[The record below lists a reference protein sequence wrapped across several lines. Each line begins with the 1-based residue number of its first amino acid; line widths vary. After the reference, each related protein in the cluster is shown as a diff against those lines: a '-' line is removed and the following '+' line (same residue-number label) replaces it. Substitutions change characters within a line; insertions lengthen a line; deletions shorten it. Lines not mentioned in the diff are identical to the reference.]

1 MIPQRLRPR
10 QRVHDVRK
18 APAREP
24 QLTLAGSFDTL
35 PAMSANRTIALIG
48 VLLAAALLAAAG
60 PAMAHP
66 SAPIVAPVPPTPE
79 AAIPSEAPPPAPVV
93 TTSADL
99 TPGLTPWIAAG
110 ALVLTG
116 VALRRRP
123 RRILV
128 LCLVLLL
135 TLFAFENALHSVHHG
150 LDPKQADA
158 CAIATASAHL
168 SRGRGR
174 CDRRDLDRPR
184 RRRARRRARPV
195 DAARPL
201 ARSRPGPGPSRS
213 RRLANPKL
221 VPRRA
226 GSRRRAGPEV
236 FVLSLC
242 ARGEYSIGR
251 AVAVSRSA
259 DRGVVPAPR
268 GAGDRPRRRAA
279 LGVRRDPPT
288 RRAGAAGHAPRPGGA
303 TARGAPAATRAARA
317 RPAPAAPRS
326 PATTG
331 NRSGREDGGA
341 AIVDRARRP
350 GRAAPRSGAGQQR
363 HPGRPGGVVRRI
375 R

>member
-123 RRILV
+123 RR
-128 LCLVLLL
+128 
-135 TLFAFENALHSVHHG
+135 
-150 LDPKQADA
+150 
-158 CAIATASAHL
+158 
-168 SRGRGR
+168 
-174 CDRRDLDRPR
+174 
-184 RRRARRRARPV
+184 RRARRRARPV

-213 RRLANPKL
+213 RRLANLKL

-288 RRAGAAGHAPRPGGA
+288 RRAGAAGHASRPGGA
-303 TARGAPAATRAARA
+303 PARGAPAATRAARA